1 MSEVRFTKLISV
13 AIETEI
19 YDKIMKITSENG
31 IKVSQW
37 LRGLIYKE
45 LEDSMSI
52 GDKSLVEDDNTNQ
65 GINENDHDHDLE
77 ERHFKR
83 GDDIYDLN
91 KLMSK
96 DDDLKEEVDEAE

>member
-1 MSEVRFTKLISV
+1 MSEVRFAKMISV

-19 YDKIMKITSENG
+19 YDKIMKITFENG

-52 GDKSLVEDDNTNQ
+52 EDKSLVEDDNSNQ
-65 GINENDHDHDLE
+65 GINENDHDLE